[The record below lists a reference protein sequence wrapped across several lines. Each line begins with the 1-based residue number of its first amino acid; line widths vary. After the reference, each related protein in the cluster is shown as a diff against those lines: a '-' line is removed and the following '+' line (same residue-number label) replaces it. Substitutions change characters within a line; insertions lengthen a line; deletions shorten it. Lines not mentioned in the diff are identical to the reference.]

1 MASSDDSSP
10 VREEKSQNEKNANG
24 SREWHCGS
32 SEVAGSVAGYCCRL
46 TVEY

>member
-10 VREEKSQNEKNANG
+10 VREEKSQNEKNAKG
-24 SREWHCGS
+24 GREWQCGG